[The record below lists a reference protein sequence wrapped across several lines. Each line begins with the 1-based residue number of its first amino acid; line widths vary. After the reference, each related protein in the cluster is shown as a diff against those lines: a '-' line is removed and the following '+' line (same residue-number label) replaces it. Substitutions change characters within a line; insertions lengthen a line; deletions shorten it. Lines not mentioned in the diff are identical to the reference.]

1 MFSRNLDYWRRA
13 ISQHHMSRP
22 ADALVT
28 RDDQDR
34 FRHIREVSMY
44 ERESIGPGDDPT
56 RYPKLE
62 NGFYSG
68 QILPPQPYPHI
79 AKPRKHTLPG
89 LSRFN
94 LPPPVPSPV

>member
-1 MFSRNLDYWRRA
+1 MFSRNLDYGRRA

-28 RDDQDR
+28 CDDQDR

-44 ERESIGPGDDPT
+44 ERESIGPGDNPT

-68 QILPPQPYPHI
+68 QILPPQPP
-79 AKPRKHTLPG
+79 L
-89 LSRFN
+89 
-94 LPPPVPSPV
+94 